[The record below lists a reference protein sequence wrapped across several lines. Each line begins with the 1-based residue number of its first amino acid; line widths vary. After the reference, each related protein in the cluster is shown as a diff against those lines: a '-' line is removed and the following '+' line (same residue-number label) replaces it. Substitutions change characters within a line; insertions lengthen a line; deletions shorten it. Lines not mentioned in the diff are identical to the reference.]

1 MSSLSKCI
9 DKFSSLRVLVIG
21 DLMVD
26 AYTWGKVNRI
36 SPEAPVP
43 VVNVSKRES
52 RLGGA
57 GNVALNIASLGATAV
72 ICSVIGL
79 DHVHAVTPSRSRA

>member
-1 MSSLSKCI
+1 MNPLSTLI
-9 DKFSSLRVLVIG
+9 EKFSSLRVLVIG

-43 VVNVSKRES
+43 VVNVIKRES
-52 RLGGA
+52 RL
-57 GNVALNIASLGATAV
+57 S
-72 ICSVIGL
+72 
-79 DHVHAVTPSRSRA
+79 

>member
-1 MSSLSKCI
+1 MNPLSSLI
-9 DKFSSLRVLVIG
+9 EKFSSLRVLVIG

-43 VVNVSKRES
+43 ALP
-52 RLGGA
+52 LGDRHGAAADRGGHRADHDRGA
-57 GNVALNIASLGATAV
+57 GHRARCGATAA
-72 ICSVIGL
+72 
-79 DHVHAVTPSRSRA
+79 HARGC